1 MNLIERQE
9 AYRAVKER
17 YDLRARQRD
26 ALDASPKL
34 DAILEWAHSG
44 HWHQVNVL
52 IESEGVLDVEE
63 GPKIINI
70 YGANYGA
77 IQM

>member
-26 ALDASPKL
+26 ALDAKPELL
-34 DAILEWAHSG
+34 DTVLEWAHTG
-44 HWHQVNVL
+44 HWADVAALLVNAGIL
-52 IESEGVLDVEE
+52 R
-63 GPKIINI
+63 GPVVINI
-70 YGANYGA
+70 DGPNYGA